1 MISSFRRGKG
11 NEVTPAVT
19 ETPSTLACSIR
30 GCENQSAEPCAYQDR
45 RGRSCAT
52 ACCSAHGVSVAGV
65 IYCRR
70 HAGTVQA
77 VGTAT
82 DISGGIPGVNDRAP
96 SLVNWIARD
105 LDQAVRANLQQI
117 AHPGETVLVDEHVH
131 LARDQVRRGR
141 WSRSW
146 RLIDHTGLVLKVTVY
161 TNDDDDSTVH
171 VLVGGV
177 TVPCGIP
184 PWIARRR
191 EGSDVEAAVDISQRR
206 VFYQSLE
213 TTIAAAIAQAA
224 VIHRG

>member
-1 MISSFRRGKG
+1 M
-11 NEVTPAVT
+11 
-19 ETPSTLACSIR
+19 
-30 GCENQSAEPCAYQDR
+30 
-45 RGRSCAT
+45 
-52 ACCSAHGVSVAGV
+52 
-65 IYCRR
+65 
-70 HAGTVQA
+70 
-77 VGTAT
+77 
-82 DISGGIPGVNDRAP
+82 
-96 SLVNWIARD
+96 
-105 LDQAVRANLQQI
+105 
-117 AHPGETVLVDEHVH
+117 LVDEHVH

-224 VIHRG
+224 VIHQG

>member
-11 NEVTPAVT
+11 HDVTPDVA
-19 ETPSTLACSIR
+19 ETPSTVACSIR
-30 GCENQSAEPCAYQDR
+30 GCENQNAQACAYRDR
-45 RGRSCAT
+45 RGRSCGT
-52 ACCSAHGVSVAGV
+52 AACSSHGVSVAGV
-65 IYCRR
+65 MYCRR

-77 VGTAT
+77 VGPAT
-82 DISGGIPGVNDRAP
+82 ENHGGIPDIDDRAP

-105 LDQAVRANLQQI
+105 LDKAVRANLQQI

-184 PWIARRR
+184 PWIARRSD
-191 EGSDVEAAVDISQRR
+191 GSDIEAAVDISQRR

-224 VIHRG
+224 VIHEG

>member
-11 NEVTPAVT
+11 HDAAPAAE
-19 ETPSTLACSIR
+19 ETPSTVACTIR
-30 GCENQSAEPCAYQDR
+30 GCENQGAQVCAYRDR

-82 DISGGIPGVNDRAP
+82 DIPGGIPDINDRAP

-105 LDQAVRANLQQI
+105 LDTAVRANLQQI
-117 AHPGETVLVDEHVH
+117 AHPGETVLADEHVH

-171 VLVGGV
+171 ILVGGV

-191 EGSDVEAAVDISQRR
+191 DGSDVEAAVDISQRR

-224 VIHRG
+224 VVHQG